1 MASERIARQRNIGNF
16 PKSVKVD
23 DVWAFSEMP
32 DAEPSR
38 TIARMSQS
46 TTSADSDPASIYR
59 RVLERLDAV
68 GLTAHA
74 AGMLAKK
81 PSAVYNIKRAV
92 ERADRQGVSMD
103 TLRALAPILQTTV
116 GYLADGTGDDEDPH
130 SLIEI
135 KGLIGAGGSIDTST
149 EQTAISDM
157 LRCVRLPVPV
167 PDRALAW
174 EVAGMSMFPR
184 YDPGDI
190 VVTDVFARYSP
201 GIIGSVSVVLT
212 AEGSRLLKRVAAGSR
227 PGLYHLESHN
237 APLMADV
244 EVVSFARI
252 IAVVPAAAV
261 DIMSRTA
268 ESLLAR

>member
-1 MASERIARQRNIGNF
+1 MGGMN
-16 PKSVKVD
+16 
-23 DVWAFSEMP
+23 
-32 DAEPSR
+32 
-38 TIARMSQS
+38 QS

-59 RVLERLDAV
+59 RVVERLEAV

-74 AGMLAKK
+74 AGTLAKK
-81 PSAVYNIKRAV
+81 PSAVYNIKRAA
-92 ERADRQGVSMD
+92 ERSDRQGVSMD

-149 EQTAISDM
+149 EQTASCD
-157 LRCVRLPVPV
+157 LVRCVRLPVPV

-184 YDPGDI
+184 YDAGDI

-201 GIIGSVSVVLT
+201 GVLGSVAVVLT
-212 AEGSRLLKRVAAGSR
+212 AEGSRLLKRVAPGSR

-237 APLMADV
+237 APLMPDV
-244 EVVSFARI
+244 EVVQFARI

-261 DIMSRTA
+261 DIMSR
-268 ESLLAR
+268 LAASSMAR